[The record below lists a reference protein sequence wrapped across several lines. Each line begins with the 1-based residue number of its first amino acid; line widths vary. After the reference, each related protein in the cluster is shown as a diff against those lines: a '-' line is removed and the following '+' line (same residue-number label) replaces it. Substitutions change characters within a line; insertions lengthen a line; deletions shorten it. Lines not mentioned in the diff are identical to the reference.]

1 LKRYLSPLLLIIP
14 LVLILA
20 GCPNIGQKTE
30 VEETGAVVI
39 DLDRLI
45 KYKDAYVGDNSAVG
59 GILFELPGNIYVKS
73 FALQTGSLPY
83 IIEVNYGLNG
93 NSNLQEEDLKKYW
106 TEENIQNIFLNNATS
121 FFILVKNVD
130 EVRFT
135 LETDQKRSFRIS
147 RKEMEEFYGNDLKG
161 YAQDKEMWLKEV
173 IQNTIN
179 NRERIKEFYA
189 KYKTALE

>member
-1 LKRYLSPLLLIIP
+1 MKRHLSWLLIVFLFI
-14 LVLILA
+14 LILVGCQSA
-20 GCPNIGQKTE
+20 GEKSQ
-30 VEETGAVVI
+30 VEETSAFLI

-93 NSNLQEEDLKKYW
+93 NSNLQEEDLNKYW

-135 LETDQKRSFRIS
+135 LETEKKRSFRIS

-161 YAQDKEMWLKEV
+161 YALDKEMWLKEV

-179 NRERIKEFYA
+179 NSERTKEFYTR
-189 KYKTALE
+189 YKTALQ